1 MVEADEVFL
10 ALLAHL
16 HFHAGRQRVHDRDTH
31 AVQAAGHLVA
41 LAAELAA
48 CVQDGEHHLDG
59 GDLLFRVLVDRDT
72 APVVVDRDRV
82 VLMDPHLDLVAVS
95 SERFV
100 DGVVD
105 DLVHQ
110 VVQAART
117 RRADVHAR
125 TLADRLQALE
135 DLNVRTVVMVRF
147 VCH

>member
-1 MVEADEVFL
+1 MR
-10 ALLAHL
+10 
-16 HFHAGRQRVHDRDTH
+16 GQGVHDGNAH

-48 CVQDGEHHLDG
+48 GVEDGEHHLDG
-59 GDLLFRVLVDRDT
+59 GDLLFRVFVDGDA

-82 VLMDPHLDLVAVS
+82 VRVNPHLDLVA
-95 SERFV
+95 ETGEGLV
-100 DGVVD
+100 DAVVD

-110 VVQAART
+110 VVQTARA
-117 RRADVHAR
+117 RRADIHAR
-125 TLADRLQALE
+125 TLADRFQALE